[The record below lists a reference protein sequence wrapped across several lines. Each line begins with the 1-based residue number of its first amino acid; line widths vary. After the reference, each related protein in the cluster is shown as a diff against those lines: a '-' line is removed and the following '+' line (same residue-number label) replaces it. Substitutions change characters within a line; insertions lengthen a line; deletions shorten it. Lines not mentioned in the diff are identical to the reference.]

1 MLIVVC
7 FRWGADTKGV
17 YPAGP
22 PKQDGSTSFEGLE
35 NVQLI
40 SLEILLDFVGAMAE
54 RSEQG
59 DEPWTEV
66 GRCRKPPAD
75 PKADITVEDLNRDKS
90 RKALFLQGAAMFNH
104 KPKTGLAFLEKN
116 GIIAPDSQDGT
127 DEEKRVRGIAKFLKS
142 SGRLDKKLLGEYI
155 SSPNQIELLKAFI
168 GLFDFGGAS
177 RSLSSSDYLAD
188 VAEVNSRRDERNAG
202 DFPTTRRSFS
212 HCSNHGDICGTL
224 LFIPAS

>member
-1 MLIVVC
+1 M
-7 FRWGADTKGV
+7 
-17 YPAGP
+17 
-22 PKQDGSTSFEGLE
+22 
-35 NVQLI
+35 
-40 SLEILLDFVGAMAE
+40 
-54 RSEQG
+54 
-59 DEPWTEV
+59 
-66 GRCRKPPAD
+66 
-75 PKADITVEDLNRDKS
+75 EDLNRDKS

-177 RSLSSSDYLAD
+177 RSLSA
-188 VAEVNSRRDERNAG
+188 V
-202 DFPTTRRSFS
+202 T
-212 HCSNHGDICGTL
+212 TL
-224 LFIPAS
+224 LTLQKSIADAMREMLETFRLPGEASPIARITETFAEHFYSFQPRKSLLVPKGSS